1 MQAKQRR
8 LKMISSKPK
17 VLIVD
22 DEQVVCDL
30 LSDELHEQGY
40 LCSIALGGTEALAKL
55 AAEDFDVVLLDVR
68 LPDISGIEVLTKMR
82 LKHPHI
88 AAVMVTAVNSIDT
101 AVKATKLGAS
111 DYIVKPFSLDRVD
124 ASIRTILESKT
135 RPSDNGKRETGCCV
149 ADEEADEQAT
159 NESYRL
165 MNAIACGVEARL
177 NSFLGYSKIVT
188 QESVGIAWQLGVH
201 EEEIKRWAAIR
212 SKHDA
217 ERNKAIE
224 SLLDKLARSPLA
236 QSIIGMAVPLISRP
250 KLSEYHN

>member
-1 MQAKQRR
+1 MTF
-8 LKMISSKPK
+8 SKPK

-30 LSDELHEQGY
+30 LSDELHEQGC
-40 LCSIALGGTEALAKL
+40 LCSIALEGTEALAKL

-101 AVKATKLGAS
+101 AVEATKLGAL
-111 DYIVKPFSLDRVD
+111 DYIVKPFNLARVD

-135 RPSDNGKRETGCCV
+135 RLSENGKREIGCCI
-149 ADEEADEQAT
+149 ADEEEDEQAM
-159 NESYRL
+159 EEPYRQI
-165 MNAIACGVEARL
+165 NAIAFGVEARL

-188 QESVGIAWQLGVH
+188 QEAVNIAYQLGIH
-201 EEEIKRWAAIR
+201 EEEIERWAAIR
-212 SKHDA
+212 LKYDA
-217 ERNKAIE
+217 KRNAAIK
-224 SLLDKLARSPLA
+224 SSLDKLAQSPLA
-236 QSIIGMAVPLISRP
+236 QCIMGMAVPHRFRP
-250 KLSEYHN
+250 KLSECQN

>member
-8 LKMISSKPK
+8 LKLISSKPK

-40 LCSIALGGTEALAKL
+40 LCSIALEGTEALAKL
-55 AAEDFDVVLLDVR
+55 AAEDFDVVVLDIR
-68 LPDISGIEVLTKMR
+68 LPDMSGIEVLAKMR
-82 LKHPHI
+82 LKYPHV
-88 AAVMVTAVNSIDT
+88 AAVMVTAVNSIDA
-101 AVKATKLGAS
+101 AVEATKLGAS

-135 RPSDNGKRETGCCV
+135 RPSENGKRETGCCV
-149 ADEEADEQAT
+149 ADEEADEQAM
-159 NESYRL
+159 EEPYRQ

-188 QESVGIAWQLGVH
+188 QEAVGIAWQLGIH
-201 EEEIKRWAAIR
+201 EEEIERWAAIR

-217 ERNKAIE
+217 ERNAAIE

-236 QSIIGMAVPLISRP
+236 QSIMGMAVPHRYRS
-250 KLSEYHN
+250 KLSECQN